1 MIKKK
6 VCLIGGFAV
15 GKTSLVQQFVSGIFS
30 DNYLTTVGV
39 KIDKRTV
46 QVDERE
52 TLLMIWDIAGSDQF
66 AAVTKSY
73 LRGTNGFIYVAD
85 GTRRETLDAVAQ
97 EHALVSKE
105 NPDVPAILL
114 INKSDLTAEWEVT
127 SADISIFEEK
137 GMTVFHTSAKSG
149 NHVAESFEAL
159 AGIMLD
165 SPPKS

>member
-30 DNYLTTVGV
+30 ENYLTTVGV
-39 KIDKRTV
+39 KVDKRTI

-73 LRGTNGFIYVAD
+73 LRGTNGFLYVAD

-97 EHALVSKE
+97 EHVVISKE
-105 NPDVPAILL
+105 HPQAPAILL
-114 INKSDLTAEWEVT
+114 INKSDLTSEWEVSIEDLQPLKNKGMAVFYT
-127 SADISIFEEK
+127 SARN
-137 GMTVFHTSAKSG
+137 GT
-149 NHVAESFEAL
+149 HVAEAFETL
-159 AGIMLD
+159 AGLMIE
-165 SPPKS
+165 SPPNS